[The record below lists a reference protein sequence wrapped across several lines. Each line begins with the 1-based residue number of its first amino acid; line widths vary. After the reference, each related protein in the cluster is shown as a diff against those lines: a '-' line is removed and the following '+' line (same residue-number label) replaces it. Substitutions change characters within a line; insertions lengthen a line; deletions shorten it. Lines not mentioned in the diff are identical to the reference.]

1 MKNFKKTLSIFLAI
15 AMMFTLA
22 LPTFAAS
29 NTRNSY
35 ASVDFNDNSNSAV
48 YVGKDITQGKQTTY
62 SVYTEEDGDQDLTVE
77 VYASQAST
85 YSVQVPAVLIVN
97 GAYVGANRTN
107 DFGYQVSATGNIA
120 GDEEV
125 YIEPDETF
133 TMSSIGKDD
142 ITGTITQEQTTFT
155 YADGLRYDAT
165 LTSSGSGAV
174 SGMTAGLW
182 HGDFAIQIGLR
193 KCA

>member
-1 MKNFKKTLSIFLAI
+1 MKSFKKTLSSVLAI

-22 LPTFAAS
+22 LPTFAA
-29 NTRNSY
+29 NVYQNSY
-35 ASVDFNDNSNSAV
+35 GSRDFNDNIDTSI
-48 YVGKDITQGKQTTY
+48 YVGNDITQNKQTTY
-62 SVYTEEDGDQDLTVE
+62 AVYTEEDGDQELTVE

-85 YSVQVPAVLIVN
+85 YTVKVPAVLIVN
-97 GAYVGANRTN
+97 GAYMNGRTN
-107 DFGYQVSATGNIA
+107 DFAYQVSAQGNIA

-125 YIEPDETF
+125 YIEPDESF
-133 TMSSIGKDD
+133 TMSSIGKED

-155 YADGLRYDAT
+155 YADGMRYDT
-165 LTSSGSGAV
+165 GITSSGAGAV
-174 SGMTAGLW
+174 IGMTAGLW

>member
-1 MKNFKKTLSIFLAI
+1 MKNFKKTLSIVLATV
-15 AMMFTLA
+15 MLFTLS

-29 NTRNSY
+29 TTQNSY
-35 ASVDFNDNSNSAV
+35 RSRDFNDNTNTQVIA
-48 YVGKDITQGKQTTY
+48 GKDYTQNKQTAY
-62 SVYTEEDGDQDLTVE
+62 SVYTEEDGDDEVAVL

-85 YSVQVPAVLIVN
+85 YTVKVPAVLIVN
-97 GAYVGANRTN
+97 GAYVGADKTN

-125 YIEPDETF
+125 FIEPDETF
-133 TMSSIGKDD
+133 TMSSIGKED

-165 LTSSGSGAV
+165 LTSSGAGAV
-174 SGMTAGLW
+174 AGMTAGLW
-182 HGDFAIQIGLR
+182 HGDFTIQIGLR

>member
-1 MKNFKKTLSIFLAI
+1 MKNFKKTLSIVLAVV
-15 AMMFTLA
+15 MLFTFA

-29 NTRNSY
+29 ETRNSY
-35 ASVDFNDNSNSAV
+35 ASHGFADKTDM
-48 YVGKDITQGKQTTY
+48 YEGRDLTQDKRTTY
-62 SVYTEEDGDQDLTVE
+62 SVYTEENGDDEVAVL

-85 YSVQVPAVLIVN
+85 YTVKVPAVLIVN
-97 GAYVGANRTN
+97 GAYVGADKTN

-125 YIEPDETF
+125 FIEPDETF
-133 TMSSIGKDD
+133 TMSSIGKED

-165 LTSSGSGAV
+165 LTSSGAGAV
-174 SGMTAGLW
+174 AGMTAGLW
-182 HGDFAIQIGLR
+182 QGDFAIQIGLR

>member
-1 MKNFKKTLSIFLAI
+1 MKNFKKTLSIVLAVV
-15 AMMFTLA
+15 MLFTLS

-29 NTRNSY
+29 TTQNSY
-35 ASVDFNDNSNSAV
+35 RSRDFNDNTNTQVIA
-48 YVGKDITQGKQTTY
+48 GKDYTQNKQTAY
-62 SVYTEEDGDQDLTVE
+62 SVYTEEDGDDEVAVL

-85 YSVQVPAVLIVN
+85 YTVKVPAVLIVN
-97 GAYVGANRTN
+97 GAYVGADNTN

-125 YIEPDETF
+125 FIEPDETF
-133 TMSSIGKDD
+133 TMSSIGKED

-165 LTSSGSGAV
+165 LTSSGAGAV
-174 SGMTAGLW
+174 AGMTAGLW
-182 HGDFAIQIGLR
+182 HGDFTIQIGLR